1 MRRNQRII
9 GGLIVGTSVGDLQ
22 HFHSRLNAVVVVVV
36 GVDVVVVVVVVW
48 IHLLGDV
55 IVGSSVLLNEAT
67 RGGGGV
73 GP

>member
-36 GVDVVVVVVVVW
+36 GVDVVVVVVVW
-48 IHLLGDV
+48 IHLLGEV
-55 IVGSSVLLNEAT
+55 IVGSVRLNEAT

>member
-1 MRRNQRII
+1 MRRNQWKI

-36 GVDVVVVVVVVW
+36 GVDVVAVVVVW
-48 IHLLGDV
+48 IHLLGEV
-55 IVGSSVLLNEAT
+55 IVGSVRLNEAT

>member
-36 GVDVVVVVVVVW
+36 GVDVVAVVVVW
-48 IHLLGDV
+48 IHLLGEV
-55 IVGSSVLLNEAT
+55 IVGSVRLNEAT